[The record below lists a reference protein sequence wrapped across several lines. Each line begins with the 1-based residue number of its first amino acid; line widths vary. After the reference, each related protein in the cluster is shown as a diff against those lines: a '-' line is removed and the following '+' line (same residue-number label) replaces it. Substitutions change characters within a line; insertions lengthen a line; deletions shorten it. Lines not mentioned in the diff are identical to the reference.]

1 MADLRPASDQVD
13 CAAFELARLSAS
25 GGRET
30 TLAVYQR
37 SGVWY
42 LWGGAELTPAEAWQE
57 GWTIVDA
64 LPGEAA
70 QGADG

>member
-1 MADLRPASDQVD
+1 MPMADLRPAPDQVD

-37 SGVWY
+37 SGAWY
-42 LWGGAELTPAEAWQE
+42 LWGGAELTPAQAAQA
-57 GWTIVDA
+57 GWTIA
-64 LPGEAA
+64 EAFPGEA
-70 QGADG
+70 QE